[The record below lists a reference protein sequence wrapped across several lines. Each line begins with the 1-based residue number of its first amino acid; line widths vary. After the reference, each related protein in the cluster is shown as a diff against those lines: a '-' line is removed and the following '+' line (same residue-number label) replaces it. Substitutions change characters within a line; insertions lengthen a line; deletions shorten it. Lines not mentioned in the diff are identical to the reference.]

1 MDLLEIE
8 RGKIIFIN
16 LILPSSYEVIFLE
29 ISFVII
35 DLSHGCTVYKL
46 LAGALLSPNVH
57 HVNIS

>member
-1 MDLLEIE
+1 
-8 RGKIIFIN
+8 
-16 LILPSSYEVIFLE
+16 LILPSSSEVIFLE

-46 LAGALLSPNVH
+46 FAGALLSPNVH